1 MLTVTKT
8 GKSKEF
14 GLAKQQFCTCITL
27 FCTFRCRR
35 CTTTTW
41 NLLISHFNYGRREH
55 KTKVFFFFF
64 WTQIQSFR
72 IQLQKK
78 FVKIWRIEREGI
90 RLQWNGLWQK
100 RATCFAKLLQN
111 KLKNDVAGFITHIKP
126 VLQQIWLLPSDQWD
140 KITRESCNTRELRCH
155 LLLNKFGSLKQATW
169 TDFVVKSRTILYSLS
184 TFCSN
189 YSQPAVTIRR

>member
-1 MLTVTKT
+1 MSTAMRT

-27 FCTFRCRR
+27 FCTFPCRR

-55 KTKVFFFFF
+55 KITVFFFFF
-64 WTQIQSFR
+64 WTKVQSFR

-78 FVKIWRIEREGI
+78 LPTFYEIEREGI
-90 RLQWNGLWQK
+90 RLQWNGHWQK

-111 KLKNDVAGFITHIKP
+111 KLKNDVAGFITPIQTC
-126 VLQQIWLLPSDQWD
+126 L
-140 KITRESCNTRELRCH
+140 
-155 LLLNKFGSLKQATW
+155 ATNLV
-169 TDFVVKSRTILYSLS
+169 TDFWLDKLRGSHAIHGSYVVTW
-184 TFCSN
+184 C
-189 YSQPAVTIRR
+189 